1 MKYQKSA
8 EVILANW
15 IYTICEGLNDRRIFF
30 LMKDN
35 QEYKN
40 GRQLQ
45 IEDYLQENMLETEG
59 NVEVPSILAVSELE
73 EVDTKAVTNKLLEKI
88 LSKDN
93 MNTAFKRVKA
103 NKGARGI
110 DDMTVDELLQ
120 YLKENGEQ
128 IKEDIR
134 EGRYNPKA
142 VRRVEIPKTD
152 GSKRKLGIPTVVD
165 RVIQQAIAQQLSKI
179 YEPKFS
185 ENSYGFRPN
194 KSTQDAVLKAKEIM
208 NNGYKWVVDLDL
220 EKFFDTVNQD
230 LLISIIRRTVN
241 EDKVVSIIRKYLQA
255 GVLVNGVFEKTEEGT
270 PQGGNISPILSN
282 IMLNELDKELEKRG
296 LEFVRYA
303 DDCVIFTK
311 SRKSAER
318 VMENITRF
326 IETKLRLKVNKNK
339 SKVERPW
346 RIKYLGF
353 SFYQAKGKV
362 EIRIHPKSIA
372 KFKDKIREITSRSNA
387 MSMETRYMRLKQVI
401 RGWVNY
407 FKIANMEKVAQT
419 LDKWIRR
426 RIRMCY
432 WKQWKKTKT
441 KYDNLMRL
449 GIGSS
454 KAWEYANT
462 RKSYWRISDTPFMHR
477 ALNNKR
483 LERLGYL
490 SLSSVYC

>member
-1 MKYQKSA
+1 
-8 EVILANW
+8 
-15 IYTICEGLNDRRIFF
+15 
-30 LMKDN
+30 MKDN
-35 QEYKN
+35 QEYEN

-59 NVEVPSILAVSELE
+59 NVEVPSVLVVSKLE
-73 EVDTKAVTNKLLEKI
+73 EVDTKTVTNELLEKI

-103 NKGARGI
+103 NKGASGI

-134 EGRYNPKA
+134 NGRYNPKA
-142 VRRVEIPKTD
+142 VRRVEIPKPD

-165 RVIQQAIAQQLSKI
+165 RVIQQAIAQQLSII
-179 YEPKFS
+179 YEPIFS

-194 KSTQDAVLKAKEIM
+194 RSAQDAILKAKEII

-241 EDKVVSIIRKYLQA
+241 EDKVVSLIRKYLQA
-255 GVLVNGVFEKTEEGT
+255 GVLVNGVFEKTEKGT

-282 IMLNELDKELEKRG
+282 IMLNELDKELESRG
-296 LEFVRYA
+296 LQFVRYA

-311 SRKSAER
+311 SKKSAQR
-318 VMENITRF
+318 VMESITRF
-326 IETKLRLKVNKNK
+326 IEKKLRLKVNKDK
-339 SKVERPW
+339 SKVDRPW

-353 SFYQAKGKV
+353 SFYQEKGKV

-372 KFKDKIREITSRSNA
+372 KFKDKIRTITSRSNS
-387 MSMETRYMRLKQVI
+387 MSMETRYIKLKQAIV
-401 RGWVNY
+401 GWINY
-407 FKIANMEKVAQT
+407 FKIANMGKIVKE

-432 WKQWKKTKT
+432 WKQWKRSKTKRE
-441 KYDNLMRL
+441 NLKRL
-449 GIGSS
+449 GIPESEIKRYTWS
-454 KAWEYANT
+454 
-462 RKSYWRISDTPFMHR
+462 RKSYWRIADTPVMHK
-477 ALNNKR
+477 ALNNKT
-483 LERLGYL
+483 LERLGYT